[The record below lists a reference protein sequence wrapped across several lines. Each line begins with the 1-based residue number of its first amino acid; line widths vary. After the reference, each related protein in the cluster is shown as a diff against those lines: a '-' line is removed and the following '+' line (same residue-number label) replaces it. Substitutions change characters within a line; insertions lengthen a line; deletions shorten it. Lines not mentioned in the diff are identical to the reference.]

1 MERAH
6 RKDSA
11 IMNRNKNLN
20 ILNKTELW
28 DLLVIGGGATGLGA
42 ALDAASRGM
51 KVLLIEKH
59 DFSKGTSSKSTKLV
73 HGGVRYLRNGEIGLV
88 KKALKERDILRR
100 NAPHLVH
107 NMTFIIPI
115 YHWIHFLFYGI
126 GLKIYDLIAGKK
138 SFGKTLFLGKKRTL
152 ANLNGL
158 NTERLKGGIS
168 YQDGQFDDARFA
180 ISLAQTIEK
189 EGSTVINYLEFM
201 SYSKKDDNGYE
212 ILLHDK
218 LQNTELKIKAKHIIN
233 ATGVFGSSISDPL
246 AHNIKIRASR
256 GTHIVIDSSFLCSSN
271 ALMVPKT
278 EDGRVLFMIP
288 WKKCIIVGTTD
299 VETSERH
306 IEPKIIEDDIVFIL
320 NNVEKY
326 LSKKPQKKD
335 IKSVFCGLRP
345 LISNSNG
352 QKKTKELSR
361 EHILYKTKDGVLHIL
376 GGKWTTYRMM
386 GEEAIDALIKSG
398 FKKFI
403 PSKTRQLK
411 MKGYA
416 SKINFEDPL
425 HVYGSE
431 VKNIKKLGAMESFSD
446 KLYISEAVIRYAV
459 QYEMAMTLEDV
470 LARRIRALFLDSE
483 EAVRLA
489 PKVAKIMAED
499 LGKDAAWVSEQCNLF
514 INLSSNYN
522 I

>member
-1 MERAH
+1 
-6 RKDSA
+6 
-11 IMNRNKNLN
+11 MNRNKNLN
-20 ILNKTELW
+20 ILNNTELW

-88 KKALKERDILRR
+88 RKALKERNILQR
-100 NAPHLVH
+100 NAPHLVQ

-126 GLKIYDLIAGKK
+126 GLMIYDLIAGKK

-152 ANLNGL
+152 TKLNGL
-158 NTERLKGGIS
+158 NMRSLKGGIS
-168 YQDGQFDDARFA
+168 YQDGQFDDSRFA

-189 EGSTVINYLEFM
+189 EGSTVINYLEFI
-201 SYSKKDDNGYE
+201 SYSKKDGKGYE
-212 ILLHDK
+212 ILLQDK
-218 LQNTELKIKAKHIIN
+218 LQHTEFKIQALHIIN
-233 ATGVFGSSISDPL
+233 ATGVFGSSISKPL

-256 GTHIVIDSSFLCSSN
+256 GTHIVFDSSFLSSSN

-278 EDGRVLFMIP
+278 DDGRVLFMIP
-288 WKKCIIVGTTD
+288 WKEYVVVGTTNL
-299 VETSERH
+299 EKSERH
-306 IEPKIIEDDIVFIL
+306 IEPKIIEEDILFIL
-320 NNVEKY
+320 KNVEKY
-326 LSKKPQKKD
+326 LNKKPQQKD

-345 LISNSNG
+345 LISNSNE
-352 QKKTKELSR
+352 QTKTKELSR
-361 EHILYKTKDGVLHIL
+361 EHILYKTADGALHIL
-376 GGKWTTYRMM
+376 GGKWTTYRLM
-386 GEEAIDALIKSG
+386 GEEAIDMLIKNGS
-398 FKKFI
+398 KKFS
-403 PSKTRQLK
+403 PSKTSALK
-411 MKGYA
+411 LKGYA
-416 SKINFEDPL
+416 SNIDFQDPL

-431 VKNIKKLGAMESFSD
+431 VKNIKKLGTTASFSD

-470 LARRIRALFLDSE
+470 LARRTRALFLNSG

-499 LGKDAAWVSEQCNLF
+499 LGKDTAWVTEQCNLF

-522 I
+522 V